1 MKHYEFLLQISN
13 FSDVNLHK
21 KYYFIVWLLP
31 YLKIGSYGA
40 GFDLKE
46 KIEITDFYQKKGK
59 EEKRENLKSNP
70 IVKMPTI
77 KDFGMNED
85 DEMRL
90 SEIIE
95 EINNL
100 TGMHYDNDVAFKA
113 ALQIRDLMKKNENL
127 VASAKTN
134 TIQGFEDSFYNEADE
149 ALLDGLSQNQE
160 FFTMLLNEEK
170 IKKEKIYITPE
181 YLFALLSNKWT
192 GYFQAIRNTVIAA
205 TIPHLRENRLENFE
219 IPILEKDIIDKITK
233 IVKKSFELKNESKK
247 LDKEMTEIL
256 NT

>member
-1 MKHYEFLLQISN
+1 MYLLSKAKKEFEKSSDDDKKELYFVLKSFVKHYEFLLQISN

-85 DEMRL
+85 DEARL

-160 FFTMLLNEEK
+160 FFTMLLNDEK
-170 IKKEKIYITPE
+170 IKKRILGFFVKNIYE
-181 YLFALLSNKWT
+181 
-192 GYFQAIRNTVIAA
+192 
-205 TIPHLRENRLENFE
+205 
-219 IPILEKDIIDKITK
+219 
-233 IVKKSFELKNESKK
+233 ELKK
-247 LDKEMTEIL
+247 
-256 NT
+256 